1 MQKSTSLGAKGRAEQ
16 QSEHK
21 WALQVIPWCYGHMA
35 LSYLYV
41 PIREESITAPS
52 GLPMKQEHLY
62 RRI

>member
-21 WALQVIPWCYGHMA
+21 WALQVILGHMA